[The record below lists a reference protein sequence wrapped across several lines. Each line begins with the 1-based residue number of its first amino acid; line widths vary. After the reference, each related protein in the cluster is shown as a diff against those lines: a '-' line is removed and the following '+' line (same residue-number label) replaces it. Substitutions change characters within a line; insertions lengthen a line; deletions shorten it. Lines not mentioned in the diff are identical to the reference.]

1 MSPDPIPDSTQ
12 AFEEAL
18 ARLEAESYVLRLYV
32 VGMTERSRAAIRN
45 ITAICEEHLRE
56 RYTLEVVDLYQHP
69 VLHEGDEILAAPTL
83 IKQLP
88 LPLRTFIG
96 DLSDTERI
104 LVGLQIRPRT

>member
-1 MSPDPIPDSTQ
+1 MSPAPSPDSTQ
-12 AFEEAL
+12 AFEAAL
-18 ARLEAESYVLRLYV
+18 ARLESEAYVLRLYV
-32 VGMTERSRAAIRN
+32 VGMTERSRAAIHN
-45 ITAICEEHLRE
+45 ITAICEAHLRG

-69 VLHEGDEILAAPTL
+69 VLHEGDEIIAAPTL

-104 LVGLQIRPRT
+104 LVGLQLRPKT

>member
-1 MSPDPIPDSTQ
+1 MSPTDNPDRTQ

-18 ARLEAESYVLRLYV
+18 ARLQTAAYVLRLYV

-45 ITAICEEHLRE
+45 ITDICEAHLYG

-83 IKQLP
+83 IKELP

-104 LVGLQIRPRT
+104 LVGLQIRPKT